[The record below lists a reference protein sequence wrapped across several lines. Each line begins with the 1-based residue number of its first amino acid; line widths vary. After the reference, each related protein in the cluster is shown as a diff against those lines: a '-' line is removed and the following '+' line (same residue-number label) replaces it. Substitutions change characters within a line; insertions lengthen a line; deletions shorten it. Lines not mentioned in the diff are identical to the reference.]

1 VTGWL
6 LIRVITIRHRAWLAS
21 RLPPGLS
28 RWRVT
33 FPRRGRDRGGRAQV
47 RPGGLRAQ
55 PLRVVPGRDQQ
66 QRGGIGADA
75 VQGKQDR
82 GAGSDEGNDELVQ
95 AIGLPVEELCAPPQ
109 LPQRDAGGVADGAA
123 RAGPQRR
130 HAADQGGDG
139 MLGEPRPQ
147 IIGAGHD

>member
-1 VTGWL
+1 
-6 LIRVITIRHRAWLAS
+6 
-21 RLPPGLS
+21 
-28 RWRVT
+28 
-33 FPRRGRDRGGRAQV
+33 V